1 MTDGIQ
7 FSELLDYLRGE
18 NRRWAEFFS
27 RHPQALDLPLDI
39 AGDVGKLILHIFAV
53 ELFFANAVSGKP
65 PLDGEKFRSSSL
77 DDLFGISQR
86 AADIYR
92 DFFAKAKPEDWAE
105 VIRVGAREWKASR
118 RKMVAQA
125 FTHSIRHWAQIA
137 TYLRQQGLKQE
148 WNHDL
153 LTSEAMK

>member
-1 MTDGIQ
+1 
-7 FSELLDYLRGE
+7 
-18 NRRWAEFFS
+18 
-27 RHPQALDLPLDI
+27 
-39 AGDVGKLILHIFAV
+39 
-53 ELFFANAVSGKP
+53 LFFANAVSGNP
-65 PLDGEKFRSSSL
+65 QVDVEKLPNSSL

-92 DFFAKAKPEDWAE
+92 QFFAKAKPEDWAE
-105 VIRVGAREWKASR
+105 VMRVGVREWKASR

-125 FTHSIRHWAQIA
+125 FTHSIRHCAQIS

-153 LTSEAMK
+153 LMSDAMK